1 MHELSAVDSEVTFRK
16 VMGSAET
23 LPTRP
28 SVDPNEITRPMDE
41 IWSESA
47 STQLTTVSPSVIAS
61 TRTTPRPLQLYNT
74 VIQWLVHWPLMSGLL
89 HLVQR
94 VETCAGWAPPSPLL
108 TVPNVTAHPS
118 TSYYLMWHYNCLWAL
133 KGLNLSL
140 MSDRDVAFSITKA
153 F

>member
-1 MHELSAVDSEVTFRK
+1 MHELSVDSEVTFRK

-74 VIQWLVHWPLMSGLL
+74 VIQ
-89 HLVQR
+89 
-94 VETCAGWAPPSPLL
+94 
-108 TVPNVTAHPS
+108 
-118 TSYYLMWHYNCLWAL
+118 
-133 KGLNLSL
+133 
-140 MSDRDVAFSITKA
+140 
-153 F
+153 